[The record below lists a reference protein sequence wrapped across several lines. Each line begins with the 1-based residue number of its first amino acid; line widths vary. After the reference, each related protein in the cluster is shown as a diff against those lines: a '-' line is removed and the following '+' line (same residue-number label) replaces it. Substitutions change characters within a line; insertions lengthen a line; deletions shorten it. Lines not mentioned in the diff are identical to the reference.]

1 MSDVTVTPVSDRDVM
16 FTYTSSR
23 MAETMAKEFMKGL
36 VRDNVI
42 VEIIDNVVNII
53 VKE

>member
-1 MSDVTVTPVSDRDVM
+1 MTVTPDGDGDVT

-42 VEIIDNVVNII
+42 IEIIDNVVNII